1 VKRIW
6 GARAQMSHILNNL
19 SASILAALAVL
30 WLAGSSYS
38 QTGQSADPHQVLISV
53 LNSSEYREF
62 IEDQFENAEG
72 LFAGHRDCEER
83 ALVSRIGTDIR
94 VSPEIDDE
102 TSQLTTVDL
111 FDNWKTERC
120 GKIIQHNFTLWVVES
135 LSLIEMFGSE
145 EEAISIAMADL
156 AADFAH
162 PDSITLID
170 FTIPGTTLATDEM
183 VADIVLNVT
192 DDAEI
197 THFDACQDELVVVN
211 TEFAEEVEKIQR
223 ANKSKEIRRGKWGE
237 FWTVYG
243 CGKEVRYP
251 VIVTKKPETYEIEVF
266 AKDAHLREF
275 RVPQSDSN

>member
-1 VKRIW
+1 
-6 GARAQMSHILNNL
+6 MSQILNYL
-19 SASILAALAVL
+19 SASLLAAFAGL
-30 WLAGSSYS
+30 WLAAASFGQTDRSS
-38 QTGQSADPHQVLISV
+38 DPHQVLISV

-62 IEDQFENAEG
+62 IEDQFENAED

-94 VSPEIDDE
+94 VSPEIDQE
-102 TSQLTTVDL
+102 TSQLTAVDL
-111 FDNWKTERC
+111 FDSWQTERC
-120 GKIIQHNFTLWVVES
+120 GKTIQHNFTLWVVES
-135 LSLIEMFGSE
+135 LSLVEMFGSE

-170 FTIPGTTLATDEM
+170 FTIPGTTLVTDEM
-183 VADIVLNVT
+183 VADIVLQVT
-192 DDAEI
+192 DDAEV

-211 TEFAEEVEKIQR
+211 TEFAEEVEKIRR
-223 ANKSKEIRRGKWGE
+223 AKKSKDIRRGKWGE

-251 VIVTKKPETYEIEVF
+251 VIVTKTPDTYEIEVF

-275 RVPQSDSN
+275 RVSQTDSN